1 MPFNLDNMAVI
12 RLCFEHRATVTDKD
26 PFSGETILHKLA
38 NSKSLWFNGK
48 ELELLLEHGA
58 NPRIRDK
65 EGKLPRDVAC
75 AREVDSWERDSKMTA
90 IYILVQRRIGD
101 ASLSFK
107 K

>member
-1 MPFNLDNMAVI
+1 MAVI

-48 ELELLLEHGA
+48 ELEVLLEHVA
-58 NPRIRDK
+58 NPGIRDE

-75 AREVDSWERDSKMTA
+75 AREVDSWERDSKNDC
-90 IYILVQRRIGD
+90 YILVQRRIGD